1 LTDASVFQLS
11 GNYLTNASLFQNAGN
26 YLTTF
31 TPLSGTY
38 LSIIDANN
46 TLGSYLTV
54 SGATSLYQPVGSY
67 LTTATASATYQPI
80 ANMLNYQS
88 KFWVAFEY
96 LNTGPAVNNFGQVN
110 ITTGSISTSQ
120 SGNYL
125 NHNAC
130 PSKRGQL
137 WYYDSVSSCG
147 YSLCEL

>member
-1 LTDASVFQLS
+1 MLQYF
-11 GNYLTNASLFQNAGN
+11 NYQVIIELMHRYFRMLVN

-38 LSIIDANN
+38 LSIIDASN

-96 LNTGPAVNNFGQVN
+96 
-110 ITTGSISTSQ
+110 SQ
-120 SGNYL
+120 
-125 NHNAC
+125 HWPC
-130 PSKRGQL
+130 R
-137 WYYDSVSSCG
+137 
-147 YSLCEL
+147 E